1 MKLGDSQTLAKLLK
15 QVQPCKL
22 QKVAFFGGA
31 DIDENH
37 PVYKQAYEAARL
49 TAKLG
54 KTVVNGGGPGVML
67 AATSGA
73 QSVGGKTITVAFQP
87 SKEEMPEFSEE
98 ETKNQPDIKIIM
110 PDLMSRQ
117 LGLIDLADLFV
128 VFKGGAGTLSEWT
141 MVWLFAHLKAG
152 HHKPIIL
159 YGSFWHQVLKMINQH
174 FFIDETENSVYTIVS
189 NPDELFKALKQA
201 ESELAQRCL

>member
-1 MKLGDSQTLAKLLK
+1 MKLGDSQTLAKLLE
-15 QVQPCKL
+15 QTQPCRL

-31 DIDENH
+31 DIDGSH

-54 KTVVNGGGPGVML
+54 KTVINGGGPGVML

-73 QSVGGKTITVAFQP
+73 RSVGGKTITVAFQP
-87 SKEEMPEFSEE
+87 DKQEMPEFSEE
-98 ETKNQPDIKIIM
+98 TVENQPDVKIIM

-128 VFKGGAGTLSEWT
+128 IFKGGTGTLSEWT
-141 MVWLFAHLKAG
+141 MVWLFAHLKVG

-159 YGSFWHQVLKMINQH
+159 YGDFWHQVIKTINQH
-174 FFIDETENSVYTIVS
+174 FLIDEVENSVYTIVS
-189 NPDELFKALKQA
+189 NLDEFFQALKQS